1 MTAESPPAAG
11 SLPSAGD
18 PARPAPWWQRHPHRC
33 VAVVVTASALV
44 MAGIVLAVF
53 TVVIGS
59 IKSSDVYLT
68 AMDRVRHDP
77 AVASALGTPFR
88 EGMLVTGNIHVSGPT
103 GLAELEIPVSGPKA
117 SATVYVEATK
127 QLGEWRFDHLIV
139 QLDATH
145 RRLDLL
151 STPPAKAGSVPAK

>member
-11 SLPSAGD
+11 SVKSAGD
-18 PARPAPWWQRHPHRC
+18 PVRPERWWQRHPRWC
-33 VAVVVTASALV
+33 VAVVITGSALV
-44 MAGIVLAVF
+44 MAVIVLAVF

-59 IKSSDVYLT
+59 IRSSDVYVT

-77 AVASALGTPFR
+77 AVVSALGTPFR